1 MKSKWKLHDR
11 EYQFACIVWQHEPI
25 ASGELTKICEK
36 ELQWKRT
43 TTYTVLKKLC
53 DRGILINE
61 NTMVRS
67 LVKKEQIQQEESQN
81 FIQRVFDNSFSSFVA
96 SFAKER
102 PLSESEIQALRELID
117 SYEEKV

>member
-1 MKSKWKLHDR
+1 
-11 EYQFACIVWQHEPI
+11 
-25 ASGELTKICEK
+25 
-36 ELQWKRT
+36 
-43 TTYTVLKKLC
+43 
-53 DRGILINE
+53 
-61 NTMVRS
+61 MVRS

-117 SYEEKV
+117 SYEEKSVNKNAQKGPT